1 MVHLTRK
8 VYLKLFM
15 QMQTELVDVFL
26 LKKQVFFFITPG
38 DCLGIM
44 VILMLGSRMEKMEF
58 IWDALTL
65 SSVPLRTEVP
75 QSSFVY

>member
-26 LKKQVFFFITPG
+26 LKKQVFFFITSG